1 MLKRQLQSKNERPNY
16 LNTKVTTVNSNS
28 VSPRFKVK
36 PKFAKY
42 VKDNDSNKDN
52 NEFYGPEPEMQS
64 ESEFIS

>member
-1 MLKRQLQSKNERPNY
+1 M
-16 LNTKVTTVNSNS
+16 NTKVTTVNSNS

-52 NEFYGPEPEMQS
+52 DEYYGPEPEMQS